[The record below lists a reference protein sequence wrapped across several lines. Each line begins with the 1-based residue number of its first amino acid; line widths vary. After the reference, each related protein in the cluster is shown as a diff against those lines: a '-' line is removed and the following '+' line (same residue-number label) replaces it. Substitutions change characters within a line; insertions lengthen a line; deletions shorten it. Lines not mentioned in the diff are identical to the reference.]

1 MAIDREMGLQR
12 LRFNLPGRHTQTML
26 ATHHAPKT
34 EGVPTITGLGGPLR
48 IATHPPLFK
57 PLLQREFFAAL
68 ATAFPTYQLTH
79 EVEKQLGV
87 TYPKLADHGD
97 YAIPVFALSKAI
109 RQSPATIA
117 EKIAAEIRTN
127 PAVNRYFD
135 INVLNGYINF
145 RFSDAFLMAS
155 ATSLDSTF
163 GKNDTLAGQTIQVE
177 WVSANPTGPL
187 HIGHARW
194 AVMGDLL
201 CRMLE
206 ACGAT
211 VQREFYVND
220 AGAQIERFRQSVQAA
235 KDGTEFPED
244 GYHGQYVYGI
254 ARQEGDPVLM
264 MMEQQRLSLEAI
276 GVRFD
281 RWFSEKTLYIPDV
294 EGKTMVDKGLAIL
307 EAAKLTYR
315 AAEGEQV
322 EEELNAPVNRKGQ
335 PQTGEALWFRSTQ
348 FGDTKDRVLIK
359 ADGAATYFLGD
370 IAYHLDKV
378 GRGFDFLFNILGAD
392 HGGYVAR
399 LSAAIQALSDKKQGH
414 HIIIGQ
420 LVKLLKKDPETQ
432 ELVEARMSKRTG
444 EMVSLGDITEAIGAD
459 AVRVFMGSAGF
470 DTAVNIN
477 LDVATKRS
485 SDNPVFYI
493 QYAHARIAQLL
504 IKAQEQGIAPATT
517 IPADYKLN
525 TEERAL
531 LAAIY
536 KIPDEILEATDAQ
549 ATQRILQLTIN
560 LATSFHAFYHANHI
574 VDNKDLHTSQARLA
588 LCQATAQ
595 VLKNVF
601 SLMGISAPEK
611 MEEKEEVP
619 A

>member
-12 LRFNLPGRHTQTML
+12 LRFILPGRHTQPML
-26 ATHHAPKT
+26 ATHPAPRT
-34 EGVPTITGLGGPLR
+34 EGVPTIAGLGSPLR
-48 IATHPPLFK
+48 IATRPPLFK

-68 ATAFPTYQLTH
+68 ATAFPAYQLTP

-109 RQSPATIA
+109 RQAPATIA
-117 EKIAAEIRTN
+117 EKIASEMRAN
-127 PAVNRYFD
+127 PDINRYFD
-135 INVLNGYINF
+135 INVINGYINF

-163 GKNDTLAGQTIQVE
+163 GNNDTLAGQTIQVE

-201 CRMLE
+201 CKMLE

-220 AGAQIERFRQSVQAA
+220 AGAQIERFRKSVQAA
-235 KDGTEFPED
+235 KEGSAIPED
-244 GYHGQYVYGI
+244 GYHGQYIYEI
-254 ARQEGDPVLM
+254 AKQGGDPVLL
-264 MMEQQRLSLEAI
+264 MMEYQRLSLEAI
-276 GVRFD
+276 GVHFD
-281 RWFSEKTLYIPDV
+281 RWFSEKTLYIPDA
-294 EGKTMVDKGLAIL
+294 EGRTMVDKGLAIL
-307 EAAKLTYR
+307 EAAHLTYR

-322 EEELNAPVNRKGQ
+322 DEEINAPVNRKGQ
-335 PQTGEALWFRSTQ
+335 AQTGEALWFRSTQ

-359 ADGAATYFLGD
+359 ANGAATYFLGD

-399 LSAAIQALSDKKQGH
+399 LSAAIQALSDGKQGH

-420 LVKLLKKDPETQ
+420 LVKLLKEDPDSHQ
-432 ELVEARMSKRTG
+432 LVEARMSKRTG

-477 LDVATKRS
+477 LDVATKKS

-504 IKAQEQGIAPATT
+504 KKAQEQGITPATT
-517 IPADYKLN
+517 IPADYRLN

-536 KIPDEILEATDAQ
+536 KIPDEILEAADAQ
-549 ATQRILQLTIN
+549 ATQRILQFTMD
-560 LATSFHAFYHANHI
+560 LATRFHAFYHAHHI
-574 VDNKDLHTSQARLA
+574 VNEHDLPTSQARLA

-601 SLMGISAPEK
+601 ALMGISAPEE
-611 MEEKEEVP
+611 MAAREEAPV
-619 A
+619 